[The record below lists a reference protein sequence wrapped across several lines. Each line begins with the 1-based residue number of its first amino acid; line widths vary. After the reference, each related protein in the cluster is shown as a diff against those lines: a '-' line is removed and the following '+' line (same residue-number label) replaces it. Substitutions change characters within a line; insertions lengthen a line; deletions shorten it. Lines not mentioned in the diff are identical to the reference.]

1 MYDYHMHSNVSF
13 DAKDTGLAMALAAKE
28 RGLKEICF
36 TDHIDYT
43 PEMDMAFDTAVYNA
57 AYDGLE
63 VPGMLIRRG
72 MEFGL
77 TPDNAEQLKIDLGR
91 RHFDFVLGSVHL
103 VEGEDIYMEPYWANK
118 SYDEAVR
125 RNLETTLECV
135 RVHEDYDVLGHLT
148 YIAKCGAN
156 PRHELIRYEDH
167 KSIMDEIMRELVK
180 REKGM
185 EVNTSGIDRC
195 GGPLPTMDYFRRF
208 YELGGRIVTVGSDAH
223 DTARAGQY
231 THEMTAELKKIFGY
245 VCTFEDRKPIFH
257 EL

>member
-1 MYDYHMHSNVSF
+1 MYDYHMHSHVSF
-13 DAKDTGLAMALAAKE
+13 DARDTGLAMALAAKE

-43 PEMDMAFDTAVYNA
+43 PEMDMVFDTAVYNA
-57 AYDGLE
+57 EYDSLE
-63 VPGMLIRRG
+63 VPGLLIRRG

-77 TPDNAEQLKIDLGR
+77 TPDNAAQLKEDLNR

-103 VEGEDIYMEPYWANK
+103 VDGVDIYLAPYWADK
-118 SYDEAVR
+118 TYDEAVR
-125 RNLETTLECV
+125 RHLETTLECV

-148 YIAKCGAN
+148 YIAKCGGN

-167 KSIMDEIMRELVK
+167 KAIMDEILRELVK
-180 REKGM
+180 RGKGM

-208 YELGGRIVTVGSDAH
+208 HELGGRIVTVGSDTH

-231 THEMTAELKKIFGY
+231 THEMAAELKKIFGY
-245 VCTFEDRKPIFH
+245 VCTFADRRPIFH
-257 EL
+257 R

>member
-1 MYDYHMHSNVSF
+1 MYDYHMHSTVSF

-43 PEMDMAFDTAVYNA
+43 PEMDMVFDTAVYNA

-63 VPGMLIRRG
+63 VPGLLIRRG

-125 RNLETTLECV
+125 RHLETTLECV

-231 THEMTAELKKIFGY
+231 THEMAAELKKIFGY
-245 VCTFEDRKPIFH
+245 VCTFEDRRPIFH
-257 EL
+257 R

>member
-1 MYDYHMHSNVSF
+1 MYDYHMHTQVSF
-13 DAKDTGLAMALAAKE
+13 DGSDTGLAMAQAAAA

-43 PEMDMAFDTAVYNA
+43 PEMDMVFDTAVYNA
-57 AYDGLE
+57 EYDGLE
-63 VPGMLIRRG
+63 VPGVLIRRG

-77 TPDNAEQLKIDLGR
+77 TPDNPGQLKKDLTR

-103 VEGEDIYMEPYWANK
+103 VDGMDVYLEPYWADRD
-118 SYDEAVR
+118 YDTAIR
-125 RNLETTLECV
+125 LYLETTLESV

-148 YIAKCGAN
+148 FISKCRAN
-156 PRHELIRYEDH
+156 PRKELLRYADH
-167 KSIMDEIMRELVK
+167 KSIMDEILGELVK
-180 REKGM
+180 RGKGM
-185 EVNTSGIDRC
+185 ELNTSGIDRC
-195 GGPLPTMDYFRRF
+195 GGPLPTLDYFLRF
-208 YELGGRIVTVGSDAH
+208 RELGGRIVTVGSDAH

-257 EL
+257 R

>member
-1 MYDYHMHSNVSF
+1 MYDYHMHTQVSF
-13 DAKDTGLAMALAAKE
+13 DGSDTGLAMAQAAAA

-43 PEMDMAFDTAVYNA
+43 PEMDMVFDTAVYNA
-57 AYDGLE
+57 EYDGLE
-63 VPGMLIRRG
+63 VPGLRIRRG

-77 TPDNAEQLKIDLGR
+77 TPDNPGQLKKDLTR

-103 VEGEDIYMEPYWANK
+103 VDGMDVYLEPYWADRD
-118 SYDEAVR
+118 YDTAIR
-125 RNLETTLECV
+125 LYLETTLESV

-148 YIAKCGAN
+148 FISKCRAN
-156 PRHELIRYEDH
+156 PRKELLRYDDH
-167 KSIMDEIMRELVK
+167 KSIMDEIMGELVK
-180 REKGM
+180 RGKGM
-185 EVNTSGIDRC
+185 ELNTSGIDRC
-195 GGPLPTMDYFRRF
+195 GGPLPTLDYFLRF
-208 YELGGRIVTVGSDAH
+208 RELGGRIVTVGSDAH

-257 EL
+257 R